1 MVDMQVHQKS
11 ASTFNEIEKL
21 VQQLYQQNSP
31 QQISQIQ
38 NILQTSQRSELGWQ
52 LADAL
57 LESQDENVRFFG
69 ALTFTVKINND
80 WCVRYYLHQYHDR
93 VQCNLD
99 DVVPLMRTAIMLPK
113 PESDTRLIE
122 ESIKCFQS
130 WVVYAHGAWTGK
142 ACQYTLRQLIPY
154 IARPLWDHD
163 IFEVAADC
171 WTELMGTFPAF
182 FTPESMVQLVEFLT
196 SQNAQNLL
204 SLIVKGEYEPEAVA
218 YSRLLLAYGDVS
230 LQDLAREQDSPPVQ
244 VLMRSLMQLLAF
256 EGYAGAEDDICTP
269 AMEFWQAYTEFLI
282 DECHA
287 KDDQVEPWMDSARR
301 YVMQVVEQCWVKIRM
316 PSEEVYA
323 QWTSDAKGD
332 FKVFRT
338 DVVDLLQS
346 AYTLLNAIIFDRFA
360 HLTLESLRNQAW
372 LHLEASLFCL
382 NALAESISDDDT
394 VDATLSTLFGSGLFA
409 AMINDTLD
417 IPSKTQQT
425 ALSLII
431 SFTSFFERHI
441 QFLPSM
447 LSFLFV
453 SIRTPALAGV
463 AAKAVQSTCDSCR
476 NSLVSEIDAFVEQ
489 YDDLLR
495 CEDLESG
502 TKERINGAIAAVI
515 QALPSDQQK
524 IASLGK
530 LLAFVERD
538 VMACLGFAET
548 HVPVGAEEKGL
559 CALRCLVS
567 IGKYLQTPDDNPI
580 DLESEPV
587 TEDELYVATIWTP
600 FQHRMVQSIYAVRGA
615 LGTNNGDVVEAI
627 CQVFRTGFRENFPGP
642 FVFAPSVIET
652 YVASTSLQ
660 TPRLENVLG
669 TAGAML
675 SAHTRAGATRIDLSA
690 TRFLQHLFHI
700 TAAMDHNPANEPEV
714 CSSCIT
720 LASKYVPHYLHIF
733 LDPRYR
739 DHFINFILLTIHSMQ
754 CQEIMPRRSAGFFWT
769 SLFVRYDLKADVQ
782 ELVDSILAQYGP
794 QVTQAII
801 NNIGGDAARSELEN
815 WTNPLRQM
823 VSTEVRSRQWISE
836 ALSSRNF
843 PSTKVDDAQKKLFL
857 EQVMQ

>member
-1 MVDMQVHQKS
+1 
-11 ASTFNEIEKL
+11 
-21 VQQLYQQNSP
+21 
-31 QQISQIQ
+31 
-38 NILQTSQRSELGWQ
+38 
-52 LADAL
+52 
-57 LESQDENVRFFG
+57 
-69 ALTFTVKINND
+69 
-80 WCVRYYLHQYHDR
+80 
-93 VQCNLD
+93 
-99 DVVPLMRTAIMLPK
+99 MLPK
-113 PESDTRLIE
+113 PESDTKLIE
-122 ESIKCFQS
+122 ETIKCFQVFSSPHPTGNHADSWKS

-142 ACQYTLRQLIPY
+142 ACQLTLRPLIPY
-154 IARPLWDHD
+154 IARPLWDPD
-163 IFEVAADC
+163 LFEVAADC

-182 FTPESMVQLVEFLT
+182 FPPETMVQLVEFLT
-196 SQNAQNLL
+196 SQSAQNLL
-204 SLIVKGEYEPEAVA
+204 SLIVKGEYEPDAVA

-230 LQDLAREQDSPPVQ
+230 LQDLARKQDSPPVQ

-282 DECHA
+282 DECHT

-323 QWTSDAKGD
+323 QWTSEAKGD

-346 AYTLLNAIIFDRFA
+346 AYTLLNTIIFDRFA

-409 AMINDTLD
+409 AMINGTLD

-476 NSLVSEIDAFVEQ
+476 NSLVSEIDAFVAQ
-489 YDDLLR
+489 YDNLLL
-495 CEDLESG
+495 CPDLESG

-515 QALPSDQQK
+515 QALPSDEQK

-530 LLAFVERD
+530 LLVFVERD
-538 VMACLGFAET
+538 VMACLEFVENHA
-548 HVPVGAEEKGL
+548 PVGAEEKGL

-567 IGKYLQTPDDNPI
+567 IGKYLQTPDDNLI

-600 FQHRMVQSIYAVRGA
+600 FQHRTVQSIYAVRGA

-669 TAGAML
+669 TVGAML
-675 SAHTRAGATRIDLSA
+675 SAHTRAGATRLDLSA
-690 TRFLQHLFHI
+690 TRFLQHLFQL
-700 TAAMDHNPANEPEV
+700 TAAMD
-714 CSSCIT
+714 CKS
-720 LASKYVPHYLHIF
+720 
-733 LDPRYR
+733 
-739 DHFINFILLTIHSMQ
+739 
-754 CQEIMPRRSAGFFWT
+754 
-769 SLFVRYDLKADVQ
+769 
-782 ELVDSILAQYGP
+782 
-794 QVTQAII
+794 
-801 NNIGGDAARSELEN
+801 
-815 WTNPLRQM
+815 
-823 VSTEVRSRQWISE
+823 
-836 ALSSRNF
+836 F
-843 PSTKVDDAQKKLFL
+843 PC
-857 EQVMQ
+857 

>member
-1 MVDMQVHQKS
+1 M
-11 ASTFNEIEKL
+11 EKL

-38 NILQTSQRSELGWQ
+38 NILQTAQRSELGWK

-57 LESQDENVRFFG
+57 LESQEEHARFFG

-80 WCVRYYLHQYHDR
+80 W

-113 PESDTRLIE
+113 PESDTKLIE

-142 ACQYTLRQLIPY
+142 ACQLTLRSLIPC

-204 SLIVKGEYEPEAVA
+204 SLIVKGEYEPDAVA

-230 LQDLAREQDSPPVQ
+230 LQDLAREQNSPPVQ

-269 AMEFWQAYTEFLI
+269 ALEFWQAYTEYLI
-282 DECHA
+282 DECHT

-323 QWTSDAKGD
+323 QWTSEAKGD

-346 AYTLLNAIIFDRFA
+346 AYTLLNTVIFDRFA

-394 VDATLSTLFGSGLFA
+394 VDATLTTLFGSGLFA

-431 SFTSFFERHI
+431 SFTSFFERNI

-476 NSLVSEIDAFVEQ
+476 DSLVSEIDAFVEQ
-489 YDDLLR
+489 YDNLLLS
-495 CEDLESG
+495 EDLESG
-502 TKERINGAIAAVI
+502 TKERINGSIAAVI
-515 QALPSDQQK
+515 QALPSDEQK

-538 VMACLGFAET
+538 VMACLEFAEN
-548 HVPVGAEEKGL
+548 HALVGAEEKGL

-600 FQHRMVQSIYAVRGA
+600 SQHRMVQSIYAVRGA
-615 LGTNNGDVVEAI
+615 LGTNNGDVVETI
-627 CQVFRTGFRENFPGP
+627 CQVFRTGFRDNFPGP

-652 YVASTSLQ
+652 YVASTNLQ
-660 TPRLENVLG
+660 TPRLENVLSM
-669 TAGAML
+669 AGAML

-690 TRFLQHLFHI
+690 TRFLQHMFQLI
-700 TAAMDHNPANEPEV
+700 AAMDHNPANEPE
-714 CSSCIT
+714 
-720 LASKYVPHYLHIF
+720 
-733 LDPRYR
+733 
-739 DHFINFILLTIHSMQ
+739 

-769 SLFVRYDLKADVQ
+769 SLFVRYDLKADVHV
-782 ELVDSILAQYGP
+782 LVDSILVQYGP

-836 ALSSRNF
+836 ALSSPTF
-843 PSTKVDDAQKKLFL
+843 PSSKVDDAQKKLFL